1 MQELD
6 QLKEALC
13 KQRPVDWEELPDLD
27 LYMDQVI
34 TYMPRQQIVPGA
46 DDQLT
51 SSMINNY
58 IKEGLLKRT
67 KGKKYSREH
76 LAYLTA
82 ICMLKR
88 VLSVKDT
95 NLLLKRE
102 IGDGAIEAFYEKY
115 LDVLDA
121 SVKTAAGQLPET
133 PDAEALSDAALRF
146 AVASYAN
153 KLACER
159 ILDLLRAETEE
170 SAPAKSGKE
179 K

>member
-1 MQELD
+1 MEELD
-6 QLKEALC
+6 ALR
-13 KQRPVDWEELPDLD
+13 KALSEQRPVAWEELPDLD

-34 TYMPRQQIVPGA
+34 TYMPRQQIVPGP

-58 IKEGLLKRT
+58 IKEGLLARA
-67 KGKKYSREH
+67 KGKRYSRGH

-95 NLLLKRE
+95 NLLLKKE
-102 IGDGAIEAFYEKY
+102 IGDGEIEAFYENY
-115 LDVLDA
+115 LQVLDQ
-121 SVKTAAGQLPET
+121 SIQNVAGQLPEA
-133 PDAEALSDAALRF
+133 PCPEALSEAALRF

-159 ILDLLRAETEE
+159 LLDLIRAEMEE
-170 SAPAKSGKE
+170 SVSSKSGKE